1 VSARL
6 PDEYQDG
13 VSAGSLAKA
22 RRCWLDLAAAEALHL
37 PHRFHFRF
45 DCPSERTAVR
55 LTDFLRHADE
65 AGFVGTEPRSRV
77 PPMNSWMVVGT
88 VNSAVWSLPDLE
100 HLFMRLRAAAAHHGS
115 LLVTLECRR
124 AS

>member
-1 VSARL
+1 VSAPL

-22 RRCWLDLAAAEALHL
+22 RRCWLDLAAAEALQL

-45 DCPSERTAVR
+45 DCPTERTAVR
-55 LTDFLRHADE
+55 LTDFLRHTDD

-77 PPMNSWMVVGT
+77 PPPVSWMVVGT
-88 VNSAVWSLPDLE
+88 VDSAVWSLPDLE
-100 HLFMRLRAAAAHHGS
+100 HLFMRLRAAAARHGS
-115 LLVTLECRR
+115 SLVNLECRR
-124 AS
+124 AP

>member
-1 VSARL
+1 MSAQL

-22 RRCWLDLAAAEALHL
+22 RRCWLDLAAAEALQL

-45 DCPSERTAVR
+45 DCPSEHTAAR
-55 LTDFLRHADE
+55 LIDFLRHTDD
-65 AGFVGTEPRSRV
+65 AGFVDTGPGSRV
-77 PPMNSWMVVGT
+77 APLDAWMVTGT

-100 HLFMRLRAAAAHHGS
+100 HLFMRLRAAASRYGS
-115 LLVTLECRR
+115 SLVTLECRR